1 MNTALVIATA
11 VLLQPPNAGQAPA
24 VKVPQRV
31 QAYLDRCEA
40 ARAAELKSL
49 TERIDAHVAQNDA
62 SDEAKQRLATLR
74 KWIELLRVE
83 PAPLL
88 PIPLPTKRDEVGC
101 LPAASYADPS
111 REHSVD
117 VLEVVDGDDVIVR
130 AWYTVPD
137 GDRAQDAAAAA
148 NQTKAQRTFVD
159 LWIRGVDTN
168 GMMAGDPAT
177 LGQVFWVSGDQAFDT
192 DCGKRIL
199 PKLEPLEVERFRSR
213 RTEE

>member
-1 MNTALVIATA
+1 MNAALLIVAA

-31 QAYLDRCEA
+31 QAYLERCEA
-40 ARAAELKSL
+40 ARAAQLQTLRQEIDELAARGDDS
-49 TERIDAHVAQNDA
+49 N
-62 SDEAKQRLATLR
+62 EAKQQLAALRRLFELMR
-74 KWIELLRVE
+74 IEIT
-83 PAPLL
+83 PLL
-88 PIPLPTKRDEVGC
+88 PLGLPTKRDDVGC
-101 LPAASYADPS
+101 LPAASYADPA

-130 AWYTVPD
+130 AWYTISD
-137 GDRAQDAAAAA
+137 GDRAQDSASAAS
-148 NQTKAQRTFVD
+148 QLKAERTFVD
-159 LWIRGVDTN
+159 LWIRGVDTSD
-168 GMMAGDPAT
+168 MTAGSPTT

-199 PKLEPLEVERFRSR
+199 PRLEPLQVERFRSR